1 MQLPNKLY
9 SYKNSTMAL
18 LPGVLTV
25 LKEGPM
31 DVIELYDMMRQGLKD
46 PTDFMSVM
54 EIVHMRYVQSTLMN
68 KGRCSC
74 ACRNQIIS
82 I

>member
-9 SYKNSTMAL
+9 LYKNSTLAL

-25 LKEGPM
+25 LKDGPM

-46 PTDFMSVM
+46 PTDFMSV
-54 EIVHMRYVQSTLMN
+54 IDCAYTL
-68 KGRCSC
+68 C
-74 ACRNQIIS
+74 AININEQGEVFLCL
-82 I
+82 

>member
-9 SYKNSTMAL
+9 SYKNSTLAL
-18 LPGVLTV
+18 LPGVLTA

-31 DVIELYDMMRQGLKD
+31 DVIELYDKMRHCLND

-54 EIVHMRYVQSTLMN
+54 D
-68 KGRCSC
+68 C
-74 ACRNQIIS
+74 AYALRAIDINDQGEVFLCL
-82 I
+82 

>member
-1 MQLPNKLY
+1 M
-9 SYKNSTMAL
+9 
-18 LPGVLTV
+18 LTV

-46 PTDFMSVM
+46 PIDFMSFIDCAYALRVIDIN
-54 EIVHMRYVQSTLMN
+54 EQGEVFL
-68 KGRCSC
+68 
-74 ACRNQIIS
+74 ACRDQIIS

>member
-9 SYKNSTMAL
+9 SYKNSTLAL

-25 LKEGPM
+25 LEEGPM

-46 PTDFMSVM
+46 QTDFMSVM
-54 EIVHMRYVQSTLMN
+54 D
-68 KGRCSC
+68 C
-74 ACRNQIIS
+74 AYALRAIDINEQGKVFLCL
-82 I
+82 

>member
-1 MQLPNKLY
+1 MQLPKKLY
-9 SYKNSTMAL
+9 SYKNSTLAL

-25 LKEGPM
+25 LKEGLM

-54 EIVHMRYVQSTLMN
+54 D
-68 KGRCSC
+68 C
-74 ACRNQIIS
+74 AYALRAIDINEQGEVFLCL
-82 I
+82 

>member
-9 SYKNSTMAL
+9 SYKNSTLAL

-54 EIVHMRYVQSTLMN
+54 D
-68 KGRCSC
+68 C
-74 ACRNQIIS
+74 AYALRAIDINEQGEGFLCL
-82 I
+82 

>member
-9 SYKNSTMAL
+9 SYKNSTLAL

-31 DVIELYDMMRQGLKD
+31 DVIGLYDMMNQGLKD

-54 EIVHMRYVQSTLMN
+54 DCAYALRQSTLMN